1 MRRRASPQSGLA
13 ACAEGVPPAEPFAPP
28 RPGRTTQALEEL
40 EGLDPALLQKR
51 WRSVI
56 GRPAPDSLS
65 RQLKIRILVFREQIA
80 RGGDIDAGTRC
91 ALAAALRDS
100 DEGPRVRGLASA
112 PRPGSV
118 LVREH
123 AGVLHRVAVLGHGYE
138 WKGRVFPSLSAVAS
152 AISGTNWNGRRFFGL
167 DGKAKGSREK
177 PPKTAREQ
185 HGSREATLRRAAETV
200 ALPPSEA
207 ATFAARMEISSP

>member
-1 MRRRASPQSGLA
+1 MRRRASPQSDLA
-13 ACAEGVPPAEPFAPP
+13 VCAKGVSPAELFAPP
-28 RPGRTTQALEEL
+28 QPGRTTQALEEL
-40 EGLDPALLQKR
+40 ERLDPALLQKR

-65 RQLKIRILVFREQIA
+65 RQLKIRILVFREQVA

-123 AGVLHRVAVLGHGYE
+123 AGVLDRVAVLGHGYA
-138 WKGRVFPSLSAVAS
+138 WNGRVFASLSAVAR

-167 DGKAKGSREK
+167 DGKAKGDREK
-177 PPKTAREQ
+177 PPKVAREP
-185 HGSREATLRRAAETV
+185 HGSRKATSRCAGETNGLAA
-200 ALPPSEA
+200 AEA
-207 ATFAARMEISSP
+207 ATRAARTEISPP

>member
-1 MRRRASPQSGLA
+1 M
-13 ACAEGVPPAEPFAPP
+13 
-28 RPGRTTQALEEL
+28 
-40 EGLDPALLQKR
+40 
-51 WRSVI
+51 I

-65 RQLKIRILVFREQIA
+65 RQLKIRILVFREQVA

-91 ALAAALRDS
+91 ALAAALRDR
-100 DEGPRVRGLASA
+100 DESPRASGIASA

-123 AGVLHRVAVLGHGYE
+123 AGVLHRVAVLGHGYT
-138 WKGRVFPSLSAVAS
+138 WNGQVFPSLSAVAR

-177 PPKTAREQ
+177 PSKAARER
-185 HGSREATLRRAAETV
+185 HGSRE
-200 ALPPSEA
+200 
-207 ATFAARMEISSP
+207 

>member
-1 MRRRASPQSGLA
+1 
-13 ACAEGVPPAEPFAPP
+13 
-28 RPGRTTQALEEL
+28 LEEL
-40 EGLDPALLQKR
+40 ERLDPALLQKR

-65 RQLKIRILVFREQIA
+65 RQLKIRILAYREQVA

-100 DEGPRVRGLASA
+100 GESPRASGIASA

-123 AGVLHRVAVLGHGYE
+123 AGVLHRVAVLGHGYA
-138 WKGRVFPSLSAVAS
+138 WDGRVFASLSAVAR

-177 PPKTAREQ
+177 PPKVAREQ
-185 HGSREATLRRAAETV
+185 HGPREATLRRAAETV
-200 ALPPSEA
+200 ALPLSEA
-207 ATFAARMEISSP
+207 AIFAARSEISPP